1 MNKHL
6 NVRESISGKRIFDLE
21 SAPDGNIMIVIKVKD
36 SFYRISLEEV
46 NKHAKKMLCSATKP

>member
-1 MNKHL
+1 MYKHL

-46 NKHAKKMLCSATKP
+46 NKHAKKMLCSAIKP

>member
-1 MNKHL
+1 MYKHL

-36 SFYRISLEEV
+36 SFYRIGLEEV
-46 NKHAKKMLCSATKP
+46 NKQAKKMLCSATKP